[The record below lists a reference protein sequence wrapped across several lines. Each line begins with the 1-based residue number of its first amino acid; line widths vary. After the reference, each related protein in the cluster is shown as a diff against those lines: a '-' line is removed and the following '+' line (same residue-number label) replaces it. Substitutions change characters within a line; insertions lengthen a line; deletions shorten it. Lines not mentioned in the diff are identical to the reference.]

1 MSSGSYSLRW
11 ASGLLAGVLLAGL
24 GFLPGVAASAAT
36 PESPLKSIV
45 KNADTYVNNL
55 RGYFFCETK
64 TCKAKRSSEKTAA
77 AVGMKDLKA
86 EAKSIESSTVASS
99 QKPTVH
105 KFVLDVTSL
114 ENAYQAY
121 DKKSSAESI
130 AQNTG
135 LIYYESA
142 NVGSDAYLLSCG
154 VNSAKVSYAPWSVGA
169 VAVLYAMQLDTE
181 TLDAKTSSAA
191 VDIYASDNLE
201 AEATALRADANGPSA
216 KFNGLLVTFSKIQL
230 EVSSSEILILQN
242 KKAPLSNAKLS
253 VLTAQLGST
262 FKEIADLQNTLA
274 KQA

>member
-1 MSSGSYSLRW
+1 
-11 ASGLLAGVLLAGL
+11 
-24 GFLPGVAASAAT
+24 
-36 PESPLKSIV
+36 
-45 KNADTYVNNL
+45 
-55 RGYFFCETK
+55 
-64 TCKAKRSSEKTAA
+64 
-77 AVGMKDLKA
+77 MKDLEA
-86 EAKSIESSTVASS
+86 EAKSIESSTVTSS

-142 NVGSDAYLLSCG
+142 NVGSDAYLLSCE

-201 AEATALRADANGPSA
+201 AEAIALRADANGPST
-216 KFNGLLVTFSKIQL
+216 KFNGLLVTFSTIQL

-262 FKEIADLQNTLA
+262 FKQIADLQNTLA